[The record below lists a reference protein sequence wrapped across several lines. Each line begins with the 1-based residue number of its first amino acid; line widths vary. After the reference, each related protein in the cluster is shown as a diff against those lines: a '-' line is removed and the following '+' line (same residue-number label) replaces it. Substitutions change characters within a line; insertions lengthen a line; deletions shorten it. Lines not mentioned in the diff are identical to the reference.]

1 MMRRVCTCG
10 TAAAAVTTSAK
21 GVRRLAK
28 GAAMATMAGSEKSLS
43 KAQPPRRVLLTN
55 DDGPKSP
62 FFEPFVKHVAEKMKW
77 ECMSDLI

>member
-10 TAAAAVTTSAK
+10 TAAAVTTSAK
-21 GVRRLAK
+21 GGVRRLAK
-28 GAAMATMAGSEKSLS
+28 GAVMATMAGNEKSVS
-43 KAQPPRRVLLTN
+43 KVKPPRRVLLTN

-62 FFEPFVKHVAEKMKW
+62 FFEPFVRHVAEKMKW